1 MTLLGVNL
9 LWFLTIEEDKLLKSL
24 GDNLKKIRELK
35 NLTQETLAY
44 EAGFSRSY
52 YTEVENGKRNIS
64 LINIKKLANVLGI
77 SLSEILKNI

>member
-1 MTLLGVNL
+1 MMEVSKRNK
-9 LWFLTIEEDKLLKSL
+9 EEDKLLKSL